1 MSHKPLSLQLLATG
15 ALVGALGC
23 GTDPDE
29 FGRCD
34 PPLSVAVQTAATL
47 EFAWT
52 PDDCDL
58 YTLTVMQGREV
69 QWHLF
74 MVEDRNGLLPPIRY
88 GEVPAGARAS
98 DTAPLFPGPYT
109 LELTRLDENGL
120 QTLVASQGFLAE

>member
-15 ALVGALGC
+15 ALVAALGC

-34 PPLSVAVQTAATL
+34 PPLSVAVQTAPTL

-58 YTLTVMQGREV
+58 NTLTVVQGREV

-98 DTAPLFPGPYT
+98 D
-109 LELTRLDENGL
+109 
-120 QTLVASQGFLAE
+120 

>member
-1 MSHKPLSLQLLATG
+1 MTHKPLSLQLLATG

-74 MVEDRNGLLPPIRY
+74 MVEDRNGLLPLGRSPSVGYRTLIPGALHIGAYPIGR
-88 GEVPAGARAS
+88 EWAS
-98 DTAPLFPGPYT
+98 DPRA
-109 LELTRLDENGL
+109 
-120 QTLVASQGFLAE
+120 

>member
-1 MSHKPLSLQLLATG
+1 MSHQTLTLRLLATG

-34 PPLSVAVQTAATL
+34 PPLSVAVQTAPTL

-52 PDDCDL
+52 PDDCDVN
-58 YTLTVMQGREV
+58 TLTVVQGREV

-74 MVEDRNGLLPPIRY
+74 MVENRNGLLPPIRY
-88 GEVPAGARAS
+88 GEVPAGALAS